1 MDVLAHHR
9 GVCTKEKQG
18 AISGSRGIRAAPN
31 STTKDKKTHLQAF
44 SKSCLS
50 DILIISISERTNPC
64 KRLKTD
70 LENDHDAAWG
80 GGMGAAETDLS

>member
-1 MDVLAHHR
+1 MDVLVHHR

-50 DILIISISERTNPC
+50 DILKIIIIHII
-64 KRLKTD
+64 K
-70 LENDHDAAWG
+70 WG
-80 GGMGAAETDLS
+80 YIMNAGAAVA